1 MRRHIIKGYNQFLEA
16 HFGEGL
22 VLPPDLVSKGPGK
35 KKTARRK
42 DADEPTKGKIKYN
55 RKGIQ
60 TRCSNCGVLGHSKK
74 TCKSSPQQQVI

>member
-1 MRRHIIKGYNQFLEA
+1 M
-16 HFGEGL
+16 
-22 VLPPDLVSKGPGK
+22 SKGPGK

-42 DADEPTKGKIKYN
+42 DADEPTKGKTKYN